1 MSSQPNPAEIIAQ
14 LRANNMSNNQIVQ
27 YLQQQGFNSNQ
38 IFEALNMADM
48 KQGFQ
53 SPGQPPQMGQPQNP
67 MNMNPQ
73 NMAQNQGQQPNM
85 PPPGMPPPNMPPPEQ
100 QDSPEDVEEL
110 IEAVIEEKWGELK
123 QSVEKIVAWK
133 EKTES
138 RIAQVEQRFDDLKK
152 DYDKLHQ
159 ALIGK
164 IGEYD
169 KNVLD
174 VGTQLQAMEKAFSQV
189 LPTLTEN
196 VNELSRI
203 TDKLKQ

>member
-1 MSSQPNPAEIIAQ
+1 
-14 LRANNMSNNQIVQ
+14 
-27 YLQQQGFNSNQ
+27 
-38 IFEALNMADM
+38 MADM